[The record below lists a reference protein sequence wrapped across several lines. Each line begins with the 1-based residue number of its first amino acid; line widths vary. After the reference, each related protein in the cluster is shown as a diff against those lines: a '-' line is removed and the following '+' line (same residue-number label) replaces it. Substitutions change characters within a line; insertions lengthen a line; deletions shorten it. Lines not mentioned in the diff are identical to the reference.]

1 MAAKASYQNAQ
12 IDVELLT
19 GIRVSAKTQERIVA
33 RNPIADA
40 GVSEKVDE
48 LALDGGMVRLVT
60 PKGEPSEWKQY
71 KAVRVNGNDM
81 GMAWFQADSSLLN
94 WVETLCLAAVLYCLG
109 DGYAGV
115 WSLYQQMGRDT
126 QRDEILDWFH
136 LNENL
141 HKVGGSLK
149 RIKQAEALL
158 WEGKVEEASELFRGL
173 KSKQAKR
180 FRAYLAGHRSRI
192 PNYHYYQMEGLPI
205 GSGPV
210 ESLIKQIDSRI
221 QVTGAQWKPDNVSQI
236 LALRCSY
243 LNQQLNLHS
252 LARG

>member
-19 GIRVSAKTQERIVA
+19 GIRVSAKTQARIVA

-40 GVSEKVDE
+40 VVGDEVDE
-48 LALDGGMVRLVT
+48 LALDGGMVRLTT
-60 PKGEPSEWKQY
+60 PKGEASEWKQY
-71 KAVRVNGNDM
+71 KALRVNNNNV

-109 DGYAGV
+109 DGHAGV
-115 WSLYQQMGRDT
+115 WSLYQQMGRAT

-149 RIKQAEALL
+149 RIKQAESLL
-158 WEGKVEEASELFRGL
+158 WEGKVEEASQLFEGL
-173 KSKQAKR
+173 RSKQAKR

-192 PNYHYYQMEGLPI
+192 PNYRYYQMEGLPI

-210 ESLIKQIDSRI
+210 ESLIKQIDARI
-221 QVTGAQWKPDNVSQI
+221 QVTGAQWKPENVSQ
-236 LALRCSY
+236 LLSLRCSY
-243 LNQQLNLHS
+243 LNQQLTLHS